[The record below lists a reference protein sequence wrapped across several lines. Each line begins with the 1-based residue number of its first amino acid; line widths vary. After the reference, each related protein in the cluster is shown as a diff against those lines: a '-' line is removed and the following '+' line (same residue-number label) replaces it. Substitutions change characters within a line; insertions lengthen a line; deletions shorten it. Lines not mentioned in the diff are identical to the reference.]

1 MHITGRADINGQHK
15 PKVLRV
21 PSCPLWF
28 KVLILLVLAVS
39 NAAGQSRSKRLILKD
54 GTFQPVSKWEIK
66 GDRVRYYSAERF
78 MWEELPNE
86 LVDWKATEQYNSESV
101 QGETEADRA
110 QAAADK
116 ALEEAASPKVAE
128 GIRLPDYGGVYLVDH
143 FNGKPELIELVQ
155 SGSEINKQTGK
166 NILRSV
172 INPLPTGPRQTIEL
186 KGRAA
191 RIQAHVAQPEIYLN
205 IDDDTT
211 DGGSPL
217 AGTEKYRLVRV
228 TAKPKENR
236 RVVSNLKIALTGK
249 MKEQREVV
257 PAKVSHFTTEWLK
270 VVPDAPLQPGEYAL
284 IEMLTPNQMNLYVW
298 DFGVNP
304 NAPENPA
311 AWKPAAQKPLPAGT
325 DETPVLADRKKN
337 N

>member
-1 MHITGRADINGQHK
+1 MIIMGRAHIDGQRK
-15 PKVLRV
+15 LKARRV
-21 PSCPLWF
+21 TSCPLWF
-28 KVLILLVLAVS
+28 KVLLLLAFALS
-39 NAAGQSRSKRLILKD
+39 SAAGQARSKRLILKD

-78 MWEELPNE
+78 MWEEMPNE
-86 LVDWKATEQYNSESV
+86 LVDWKATEQYNSESLK
-101 QGETEADRA
+101 GETEADRA

-128 GIRLPDYGGVYLVDH
+128 GIRLPDYGGVYLVDQ

-155 SGSEINKQTGK
+155 SGSEINKQRGK
-166 NILRSV
+166 NILRAV

-186 KGRAA
+186 KGKAA

-211 DGGSPL
+211 DGESTVV
-217 AGTEKYRLVRV
+217 ATEKFRLVRV
-228 TAKPKENR
+228 LAKPKENR

-270 VVPDAPLQPGEYAL
+270 VAPDAPLQPGEYAL
-284 IEMLTPNQMNLYVW
+284 IEMLTPTQMNLYVW

-304 NAPENPA
+304 TAPENPA
-311 AWKPAAQKPLPAGT
+311 AWKPVAPKPLPAGT
-325 DETPVLADRKKN
+325 DETPVLADRKKK
-337 N
+337 